1 MKTIAA
7 GLAVALAL
15 GVAPV
20 LAQAQQQTPPATTA
34 GQEQTEVTLTE
45 LLNRLAQRGYSRYRD
60 IRRVGDTYVIDVTT
74 RDFREITLE
83 ADAVTG
89 EIRELP

>member
-15 GVAPV
+15 GVAPAA
-20 LAQAQQQTPPATTA
+20 AQQQQTPPAATA

-45 LLNRLAQRGYSRYRD
+45 LLNRLVQRGYSRYRD